1 MKEKNLKLYKEGIP
15 ESDIQKIIKTIEVIG
30 KNPIALGHGMAA
42 KVYTF
47 KDQPFCIKEITNENP
62 KYSFNDTERE
72 MEIQMDVV
80 RMGIRSPYPILILE
94 KEQGRK
100 FVAMETIKGGSLRDV
115 EEKRIVLPKDF
126 DNKSFF
132 DEVAQMVKILHE
144 NNLYHRDLH
153 TGNIMFEMQKDKC
166 IPVIIDFGHSSY
178 IYGNDNPYRE
188 EDFPRPGKTLILLN
202 DDEQVNM

>member
-115 EEKRIVLPKDF
+115 EEKRIFWIFICNFLYTKWLIF
-126 DNKSFF
+126 ES
-132 DEVAQMVKILHE
+132 I
-144 NNLYHRDLH
+144 NLCGHAVTKRNRIFSYYFYGFYNFLD
-153 TGNIMFEMQKDKC
+153 IA
-166 IPVIIDFGHSSY
+166 FGYSLF
-178 IYGNDNPYRE
+178 IE
-188 EDFPRPGKTLILLN
+188 F
-202 DDEQVNM
+202 